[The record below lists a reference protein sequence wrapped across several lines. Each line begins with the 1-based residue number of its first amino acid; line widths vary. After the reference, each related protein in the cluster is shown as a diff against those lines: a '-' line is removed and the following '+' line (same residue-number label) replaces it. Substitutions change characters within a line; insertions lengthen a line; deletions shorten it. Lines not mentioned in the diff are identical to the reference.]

1 MTKQSGLSPISQS
14 VPALTRSGNAGAA
27 PVEAPGAERG
37 VSTRSSGRLPAR
49 LERDI
54 EIAARLPPAARSWLA
69 AKRRVE
75 REAKMDPP
83 PFIPTHVPELPP
95 EVRAAALEALCEVC
109 QPLPYDTLLGFVTRL
124 KMMTASRESSQGDL
138 EKQFEFYMHEL
149 EKWPGDA
156 VAYVLETQ
164 PSESKW
170 WPSWQEL
177 EERLEVYGGNRMKL
191 KRELANAA

>member
-1 MTKQSGLSPISQS
+1 MTKQSGLSHITQS
-14 VPALTRSGNAGAA
+14 VPALTRSGNAGPA
-27 PVEAPGAERG
+27 PVEARG
-37 VSTRSSGRLPAR
+37 VAPGSATRSSGRLPAR

-95 EVRAAALEALCEVC
+95 DVRAQALEVLCDLC
-109 QPLPYDTLLGFVTRL
+109 QPLPASELAGLLTRL
-124 KMMTASRESSQGDL
+124 KTMTDSKKTTQETIEL
-138 EKQFEFYMHEL
+138 EFEFYGREL

-156 VAYVLETQ
+156 VRYVLETQ
-164 PSESKW
+164 PGVKGW
-170 WPSWQEL
+170 WPSWKDL

-191 KRELANAA
+191 KRELEAA